1 MSEPI
6 VRPETEKDYRAV
18 EELTREAFWN
28 VYKPGADEH
37 YYVHCMRNHPDFLPQ
52 LAFVL
57 ELDGKIIGN
66 IMYTKAWL
74 QDESGARREI
84 VSCGPL
90 CVAPAYQRQKLG
102 KLLLEH
108 SFAAA
113 RAMGYEVN
121 VNFGNPGNYV
131 GRGFVSC
138 KKKNV
143 SFVVAGNYP
152 TALLVCELTAGAL
165 DGRPYLYI
173 PSTATDCCED
183 TAAVEEFDATFPP
196 KEKKWMPS
204 QEEFYIYR
212 NSSVVR

>member
-1 MSEPI
+1 MEHWI
-6 VRPETEKDYRAV
+6 IRLETEKDYRAV

-37 YYVHCMRNHPDFLPQ
+37 YYVHEMRKHPDFLPQ

-57 ELDGKIIGN
+57 ELEGRIVGN

-74 QDESGARREI
+74 EDESGYRKEI
-84 VSCGPL
+84 VSAGPL
-90 CVAPAYQRQKLG
+90 CVAPEFQRRKLG
-102 KLLLEH
+102 KLLLER

-113 RAMGYEVN
+113 RELGYEVN
-121 VNFGNPGNYV
+121 INFGNPGNYV
-131 GRGFVSC
+131 TSGFVSC

-143 SFVVAGNYP
+143 CCFAPDNFP
-152 TALLVCELTAGAL
+152 TALLVRELVPGAL
-165 DGRPYLYI
+165 DGRSWTYI
-173 PSTATDCCED
+173 PSTAADCCED
-183 TAAVEEFDATFPP
+183 QAAVEAFDAGFPS
-196 KEKKWMPS
+196 KEKKWAPS